1 MKKTLSILTLA
12 MFLLNVL
19 LLKAQETD
27 DPYLWLE
34 DIESEQ
40 SLEWVKAQNSVS
52 EKTFKETPLFI
63 SLSEKFLNVYNDKE
77 KIAIPNLV
85 GKYVYNF
92 WQDAQNER
100 GVWHRMLKEDYVAD
114 KTNWEI
120 VLDLDEL
127 SKNENKK
134 WVFGGAIWFEPDN
147 NLCLLSLSD
156 GGTDKSEIREFDAVK
171 KEFVKDGFFVPASKG
186 SASWIDKN
194 TLLVATDFGAG
205 SSTLSGYPRIV
216 KKWKRGTTMADAKT
230 ILEADSTIVTVQP
243 FSFYSNKK
251 RYIMLYKAITFYD
264 IEIYYVQENEPKKLS
279 IPHDAEIQGFYNMEL
294 MMALQS
300 DWEVD
305 DKTYPSGALVSI
317 DMDDDLKGK
326 MNIKLIYK
334 PDDKSSI
341 VSMSTSKDFIV
352 VNIMENVQ
360 NKLIKYHLSVNKWVG
375 EEITG
380 LPGFGGINLITS
392 DHTTND
398 YFFIFTNFITPQ
410 SLYYAQNNKIQ
421 KTKQRKDY
429 FDTSNLIVEQ
439 NWATSK
445 DGTKIPYFIIHKKD
459 LKLDGKNPLIIYAY
473 GGFNSSLQPFYDA
486 TFGVGWMEQGGVYV
500 MANIRGGGEF
510 GPSWHQAAIKE
521 KRQNAYDDLFAV
533 SEDLITRKI
542 TSPKHLGL
550 IGFSNGGLLTGVAFT
565 QRSDLYNA
573 VIVGAP
579 LLDMK
584 RYNKLLAG
592 ASWMGEYGDPDNPE
606 DWAYLKKYSPY
617 HNLIKD
623 KNYPKVFFTTSI
635 NDDRVHPGHARKM
648 AAKMADMGHPFFYHE
663 TIEGGHGLGSTNKQ
677 QAEKWAMIFTYL
689 NMMLN

>member
-1 MKKTLSILTLA
+1 MKKTLSILTFA

-34 DIESEQ
+34 DIESVQ

-52 EKTFKETPLFI
+52 EKTFKETPLFK
-63 SLSEKFLNVYNDKE
+63 SLSEKFLNVYNDEE

-100 GVWHRMLKEDYVAD
+100 GVWRRMLKEDYVAS

-156 GGTDKSEIREFDAVK
+156 GGTDKSEFREFDAVK
-171 KEFVKDGFFVPASKG
+171 KEFVKDGFFIPASKG
-186 SASWIDKN
+186 QATWIDIN
-194 TLLVATDFGAG
+194 TLLIATDFGAG

-216 KKWKRGTTMADAKT
+216 KKWKRGTTIADAKT
-230 ILEADSTIVTVQP
+230 ILEADSTIVALWP
-243 FSFYSNKK
+243 FSFYSNSKQHVGL
-251 RYIMLYKAITFYD
+251 IKAITFYES
-264 IEIYYVQENEPKKLS
+264 EIYYIQENEPKKLS
-279 IPHDAEIQGFYNMEL
+279 NPVDAEIHGFYNMEL
-294 MMALQS
+294 MLALQS

-326 MNIKLIYK
+326 MNVKLIYI

-341 VSMSTSKDFIV
+341 VSMSTSKDFII

-360 NKLIKYHLSVNKWVG
+360 NKLIKYRLIDDKWVG
-375 EEITG
+375 EEITE
-380 LPGFGGINLITS
+380 LPDVGGINLISS
-392 DHTTND
+392 DNTTND
-398 YFFIFTNFITPQ
+398 YFFRFSNFITP
-410 SLYYAQNNKIQ
+410 STLYYAQNEKIQ
-421 KTKQRKDY
+421 KSTQLKSY
-429 FDTSNLIVEQ
+429 FNTSNLIVEQ

-445 DGTKIPYFIIHKKD
+445 DGTKIPYFIVHKKD
-459 LKLDGKNPLIIYAY
+459 LKLDGKNPLLIDAY
-473 GGFNSSLQPFYDA
+473 GGFNISRQPNYSV
-486 TFGVGWMEQGGVYV
+486 TVGLGWLEQGGTYV
-500 MANIRGGGEF
+500 LANIRGGGEF
-510 GPSWHQAAIKE
+510 GPSWHQAAVKE

-542 TSPKHLGL
+542 TSPEHLGL
-550 IGFSNGGLLTGVAFT
+550 FGWSNGGLLTGVAFT
-565 QRSDLYNA
+565 QRPDLYKA

-592 ASWMGEYGDPDNPE
+592 ASWMGEYGNPDKPE

-617 HNLIKD
+617 HNLFKN
-623 KNYPKVFFTTSI
+623 KNYPKVFFITSI
-635 NDDRVHPGHARKM
+635 KDDRVHPGHARKM

-663 TIEGGHGLGSTNKQ
+663 TIEGGHGAASTNKQ
-677 QAEKWAMIFTYL
+677 QAEMQAMIYTYL